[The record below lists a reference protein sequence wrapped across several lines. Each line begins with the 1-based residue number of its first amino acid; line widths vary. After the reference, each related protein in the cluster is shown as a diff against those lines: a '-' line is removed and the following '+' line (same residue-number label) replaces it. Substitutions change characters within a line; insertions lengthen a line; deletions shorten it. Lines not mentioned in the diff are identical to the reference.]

1 MARNE
6 TGKGVANA
14 PPPAPQSGQS
24 VLQWC
29 QRFSRWVNQNK
40 IIAGRGLEVSAG
52 PTGRILN
59 VADNVPTF
67 WGKLT
72 WDNTAKNWDFVEL
85 FPADAPVVDWDTI
98 PTSAGGRVGEAI
110 EVNGLQNPVGNFVI
124 YAQIKEYLVRNDADD
139 GNILLYVFHHPSF
152 RPFIATVTNAGS
164 VWNWTRQRQIETGTF
179 FENDTA
185 TPTTGT
191 AKEINGIAPTG
202 GSYSFKAY
210 IYPAAVEDI
219 NGDTVILYNF
229 AMPIPECDDD
239 MAFDVL
245 RVSEHGVP
253 EWGCVRVE

>member
-1 MARNE
+1 MLRFYR
-6 TGKGVANA
+6 
-14 PPPAPQSGQS
+14 
-24 VLQWC
+24 WC
-29 QRFSRWVNQNK
+29 IASRA
-40 IIAGRGLEVSAG
+40 IAGAGLSSQQTAAG
-52 PTGRILN
+52 TRISLTETN
-59 VADNVPTF
+59 TTF

-72 WDNTAKNWDFVEL
+72 WDNANNEWDFVEL
-85 FPADAPVVDWDTI
+85 YPADAPVVDWDTI

-110 EVNGLQNPVGNFVI
+110 EVNGLQNPVGNFVV

-219 NGDTVILYNF
+219 DGNTVILYNF
-229 AMPIPECDDD
+229 AMPIPECDED

>member
-1 MARNE
+1 MPTSQQIIGNQ
-6 TGKGVANA
+6 
-14 PPPAPQSGQS
+14 PPEEPKPGQDI
-24 VLQWC
+24 LPWMLRFYRWC
-29 QRFSRWVNQNK
+29 IASRA
-40 IIAGRGLEVSAG
+40 IAGAGLSSQQTAAG
-52 PTGRILN
+52 TRISLTETN
-59 VADNVPTF
+59 TTF

-85 FPADAPVVDWDTI
+85 FPADAPVVDWETI

-110 EVNGLQNPVGNFVI
+110 EVNGLQNPVGNFVV

-210 IYPAAVEDI
+210 IYPAAVSDI
-219 NGDTVILYNF
+219 DGNTVILYNF

-239 MAFDVL
+239 MAFDFL